1 MSRRL
6 PRRVVIT
13 GLGVLSSIGIGK
25 DQFWQGIRS
34 NQCGIGPITSF
45 NAETFAVRIA
55 GEIVG
60 FDGHDFFPHE
70 VIRKIDRFALLGL
83 VAAKEAIG
91 DSCLEHELRSGTT
104 ENASVIVAT
113 SVGALAHAEQT
124 HRIFVEK
131 GSRRISP
138 YFNTNVIPSSC
149 ATQIALQFG
158 IHGDVQTVT
167 TACASGTT
175 AIGEAFHKIRSG
187 QIDVALAGASETPIT
202 PLVISTFATVG
213 LLSTDN
219 DSPKSACRPFSRD
232 RNGTVIA
239 EGAGMVILEELDHAL
254 ARGAHIYGEIVGYGC
269 TFDSYHV
276 LQPLPCARFAAQ
288 AITKALA
295 DGGVAADEVDYCN
308 AHGTASPSNDKTET
322 IAIKQAF
329 GDHARRLAISSTKS
343 LIGHTL
349 GAGGALELV
358 ACLLMLERQYIH
370 PTLNL
375 REPDPECDLDYVALR
390 GREQEVRTIVSN
402 STGFGGY
409 NAACVIRKFER

>member
-34 NQCGIGPITSF
+34 NQCGIGPITFF

-358 ACLLMLERQYIH
+358 ACLLMLEKQYIH

>member
-13 GLGVLSSIGIGK
+13 GLGILSSIGIGK

-34 NQCGIGPITSF
+34 NQCGIGPITLF
-45 NAETFAVRIA
+45 NAETFPVRIA

-175 AIGEAFHKIRSG
+175 AIGEAFHKVRSG

-295 DGGVAADEVDYCN
+295 DGGVAAEEVDYCN

-358 ACLLMLERQYIH
+358 ACLLMLEKQYIH

>member
-1 MSRRL
+1 
-6 PRRVVIT
+6 
-13 GLGVLSSIGIGK
+13 
-25 DQFWQGIRS
+25 
-34 NQCGIGPITSF
+34 
-45 NAETFAVRIA
+45 
-55 GEIVG
+55 
-60 FDGHDFFPHE
+60 
-70 VIRKIDRFALLGL
+70 
-83 VAAKEAIG
+83 
-91 DSCLEHELRSGTT
+91 
-104 ENASVIVAT
+104 
-113 SVGALAHAEQT
+113 
-124 HRIFVEK
+124 
-131 GSRRISP
+131 
-138 YFNTNVIPSSC
+138 
-149 ATQIALQFG
+149 
-158 IHGDVQTVT
+158 
-167 TACASGTT
+167 
-175 AIGEAFHKIRSG
+175 
-187 QIDVALAGASETPIT
+187 
-202 PLVISTFATVG
+202 
-213 LLSTDN
+213 
-219 DSPKSACRPFSRD
+219 
-232 RNGTVIA
+232 
-239 EGAGMVILEELDHAL
+239 MVILEELDHAL

-358 ACLLMLERQYIH
+358 ACLLMLEKQYIH